1 MSFLPGS
8 YQNLILGQKFD
19 FCLFVTWEQFKSFWT
34 FCWAVVVTDDF
45 EIIDPC
51 IEA

>member
-1 MSFLPGS
+1 MSFLPGFIKI
-8 YQNLILGQKFD
+8 QFWDKID
-19 FCLFVTWEQFKSFWT
+19 FCLFVTCEQFKSFWT